1 MFGCSFIFT
10 FASVSMDF
18 KKTVDGDSITF
29 AVKGDLDMTTS
40 PSFTKFATGETAGMK
55 SITVDLAELDY
66 ISSAGLR
73 SIMALMKSAPGA
85 EFKVINTSGLVREV
99 FEISGFD
106 RVLGD

>member
-1 MFGCSFIFT
+1 
-10 FASVSMDF
+10 MDF

-40 PSFTKFATGETAGMK
+40 PSFTKFATGEAAGMR